1 MSDSTHPIPI
11 LGAHLNVEFSFT
23 HDGRARISKK
33 SRFMGNSAGWN
44 TQVCVQMFGHF
55 PMAPS
60 IHPSTSSRSDLD
72 QESHSIYDSNA
83 IRSKRWPFL
92 ENLIFFQVLEISHVD
107 WIYWTKQNSE
117 VIFEWG
123 MIFSMWRSATIWE
136 KGTSLGK
143 PVFLPCIAILFKSQE
158 LCNPS
163 KFGKHIQIR
172 N

>member
-1 MSDSTHPIPI
+1 LFKTGQKFENFELNSCRNSNSKMSDSTHPIPI

-83 IRSKRWPFL
+83 IRSKR
-92 ENLIFFQVLEISHVD
+92 
-107 WIYWTKQNSE
+107 
-117 VIFEWG
+117 
-123 MIFSMWRSATIWE
+123 
-136 KGTSLGK
+136 
-143 PVFLPCIAILFKSQE
+143 
-158 LCNPS
+158 
-163 KFGKHIQIR
+163 
-172 N
+172 